1 MINIDNLLNFAES
14 ENENGKKN
22 SEEVNLDENCDCH
35 SLGSWNDG
43 VQGNSAS
50 EVPSPRMSWADMAQ
64 EDDEF
69 GEDEIGIGI
78 DQNDESAV
86 VGGIVLGENSGENR
100 VVADKAVLPREQ
112 REYIRFMNV
121 RRKKDFICM
130 ERINGKLVNIVE
142 GLELHTG
149 IFSAAEQKRIVGYVA
164 SLQEMGRKGELK
176 GLHFSTF
183 MLS

>member
-1 MINIDNLLNFAES
+1 MCFSNENSLSLKKLNFAES
-14 ENENGKKN
+14 ENRNKN
-22 SEEVNLDENCDCH
+22 SEEVTGEDNCDCH

-43 VQGNSAS
+43 VQGNLAS
-50 EVPSPRMSWADMAQ
+50 EVPSPRMSWADMA
-64 EDDEF
+64 DEL
-69 GEDEIGIGI
+69 GEDEI
-78 DQNDESAV
+78 DRNDGET
-86 VGGIVLGENSGENR
+86 VGGGVVLGENSGENR

-121 RRKKDFICM
+121 RREKDFVCM
-130 ERINGKLVNIVE
+130 EKINGKLVNIVD

-176 GLHFSTF
+176 GLHFSTL
-183 MLS
+183 ML